1 MNGTPLT
8 PRLAGALAAAL
19 LLAACATAVPVVPYP
34 DVVQA
39 PHPLGLAEAADAEAV
54 LETYSASPNRNP
66 DGLGTLDALWLNSRM
81 TLVPWPVA
89 RAREA
94 ANRLAYA
101 RTAEEHERVL
111 AEARA
116 LYAQHWVFEGLL
128 LSDVPAAAQVDFYLP
143 DGVYL
148 VDDRGRRFRPQVARN
163 ADPLTTARA
172 VSRFG
177 EAHYGGDHGGDARG
191 VPVLRG
197 AEPAPALHVGLR
209 PHLRAAARPRAGQ
222 RKGDESVVS
231 GEISAWRRRSGHA
244 AAGRH

>member
-172 VSRFG
+172 ISRFG
-177 EAHYGGDHGGDARG
+177 EAHYGYPRLVFPAEAITAETRAVSLYFAALNRRLRFTWVFDPTYELPPGPGLGSGRETNRLFPAR
-191 VPVLRG
+191 
-197 AEPAPALHVGLR
+197 
-209 PHLRAAARPRAGQ
+209 
-222 RKGDESVVS
+222 
-231 GEISAWRRRSGHA
+231 
-244 AAGRH
+244 